1 MTDAPKIVRD
11 FLARAGRKG
20 GLAKGARKAR
30 TSEQARKAA
39 KARWAKQR
47 KAEQST

>member
-11 FLARAGRKG
+11 FLAKAGRKG

-39 KARWAKQR
+39 KARWEKH
-47 KAEQST
+47 KKVKQST